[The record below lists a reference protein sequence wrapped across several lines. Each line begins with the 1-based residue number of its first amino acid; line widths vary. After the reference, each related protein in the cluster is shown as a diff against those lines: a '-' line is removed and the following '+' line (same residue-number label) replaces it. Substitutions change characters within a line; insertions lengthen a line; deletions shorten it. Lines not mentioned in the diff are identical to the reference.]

1 MRATRI
7 AASLLF
13 CMAEV
18 FATLQA
24 PAFVQAA
31 QSPGDYTAALPS
43 VEKVKAQLKGADPID
58 TVARQAAVFTYLQT
72 YITRIVYARH
82 YGGPFTAGEQ
92 KLMGD
97 YAQAAYQLSEDF
109 TKTHTPDEVK
119 TFQQLKNR
127 YEVMNALEW
136 IKQLQGQQAAD
147 TYKGAEVSLA
157 QSYKQHEERL
167 QQQMKQDQGGGRS
180 SIAGDPVLDPTG
192 MFARAEANRVN
203 DPELRRC
210 LELGS
215 SLDACEGVGA
225 IQGMASILVPFA
237 EKPNANEPPPVAGVV
252 FVGAYQGR
260 AGLASINF
268 GTDLSGTPVA
278 IIRDCGSLVATTFD
292 GHEYTLRKSGGTVQ
306 LVLANEPNPI
316 VITLQPDGFISGPGS
331 VLVKG
336 RIITGYT
343 TTTKTVMVDG
353 APAGPQGYYCNGPCS
368 SSSSV
373 PNYASKIER
382 CTLGSMAFTVPK
394 PVAVPKTGIGFVD
407 AMTTSAPAVTG
418 FRMVGRYL
426 DNSGLTL
433 EFENDAVILDCGKAH
448 TKSPYVVE
456 NDPTGF
462 VVRVQNGG
470 GAFPLSVAP
479 DNTLRGS
486 GATSVNG
493 KLVASIRGDVVNF
506 TPHSENC
513 NVGTFSARSKRNT
526 TRASS
531 GPIPVGSAD
540 NTSTAPMASV
550 APPVAQ
556 PASNAASVG
565 AAERATERTSDQRV
579 AFRVLLGSSFSGTN
593 PLAGQTVFVMRKPI
607 GSVLRELGVSVP
619 ANAGPAEAM
628 KSLQTLCHSPQGCT
642 SAVQGMSRYYVTA
655 TKLDAS
661 GKATLSAHTE
671 TGTYFFFAIVPN
683 PGGSLVWD
691 IAANLAAGDNQVMFS
706 TENAQEI
713 H

>member
-1 MRATRI
+1 MRTKWI

-13 CMAEV
+13 CIVEV
-18 FATLQA
+18 VATLQA
-24 PAFVQAA
+24 SAFAQAT
-31 QSPGDYTAALPS
+31 QSSSDYTAALPS
-43 VEKVKAQLKGADPID
+43 VEKVKAQLKGTDPTD
-58 TVARQAAVFTYLQT
+58 TVARRVAVFTYLQT

-97 YAQAAYQLSEDF
+97 YAQAAYQLSQDF
-109 TKTHTPDEVK
+109 TRTHTPAEVK
-119 TFQQLKNR
+119 SFQQVEGT
-127 YEVMNALEW
+127 YEVMNALDW

-147 TYKGAEVSLA
+147 TYKGTEASLA

-210 LELGS
+210 LELGA
-215 SLDACEGVGA
+215 SLEACEGVGA

-237 EKPNANEPPPVAGVV
+237 EKPNANEPPPAAGVV
-252 FVGAYQGR
+252 FVGDYQGR
-260 AGLASINF
+260 SGLASINF
-268 GTDLSGTPVA
+268 GSDLGGAPVA
-278 IIRDCGSLVATTFD
+278 IVRDCGSLVTTVFD

-316 VITLQPDGFISGPGS
+316 VITLQPDGSISGPGS

-336 RIITGYT
+336 RIVTGYT

-368 SSSSV
+368 TSSSI
-373 PNYASKIER
+373 PNYAPKIER
-382 CTLGSMAFTVPK
+382 CTLGSMAFTASK
-394 PVAVPKTGIGFVD
+394 PAAVPKTGIGFVD
-407 AMTTSAPAVTG
+407 ATTTSAPIVTG

-426 DNSGLTL
+426 DNAGLTL
-433 EFENDAVILDCGKAH
+433 EFQNDGVILDCGKAH
-448 TKSPYVVE
+448 AKSPYVVE
-456 NDPTGF
+456 NGPAGF

-470 GAFPLSVAP
+470 GAFLLNVAP

-486 GATSVNG
+486 GTTSVNG
-493 KLVASIRGDVVNF
+493 KLVASIRGDMVNF
-506 TPHSENC
+506 TPHSESC
-513 NVGTFSARSKRNT
+513 NVGTFVARSKRNT
-526 TRASS
+526 MRASS
-531 GPIPVGSAD
+531 GPIPAAPPD
-540 NTSTAPMASV
+540 NSSTAASAVTPM
-550 APPVAQ
+550 AQ
-556 PASNAASVG
+556 PASSAASVE
-565 AAERATERTSDQRV
+565 AADRAGDRTSDQRT
-579 AFRVLLGSSFSGTN
+579 AFRVLLDSSFSGAN
-593 PLAGQTVFVMRKPI
+593 PLAGQTVFVMRKSI
-607 GSVLRELGVSVP
+607 GSVLRELGVAVP
-619 ANAGPAEAM
+619 ANAGPGEAM

-661 GKATLSAHTE
+661 GRAMLSAHTE
-671 TGTYFFFAIVPN
+671 TGTYFFFAIVPSS
-683 PGGSLVWD
+683 GGSLVWD
-691 IAANLAAGDNQVMFS
+691 IAANLAAGDNNVVFS
-706 TENAQEI
+706 TENAQQI

>member
-24 PAFVQAA
+24 PALAQAT
-31 QSPGDYTAALPS
+31 QSSGDYTAALPS

-82 YGGPFTAGEQ
+82 YGGPFTPSEQ

-97 YAQAAYQLSEDF
+97 YAQAAYQLSQDF

-127 YEVMNALEW
+127 YEVMNALDW

-180 SIAGDPVLDPTG
+180 SIAGDPVLDPMG
-192 MFARAEANRVN
+192 MFARAEANGVN

-215 SLDACEGVGA
+215 SLDACQGVGA

-237 EKPNANEPPPVAGVV
+237 EKPNANEPPPAAGVV

-260 AGLASINF
+260 AGLASVTF
-268 GTDLSGTPVA
+268 GTDLSGAPVA
-278 IIRDCGSLVATTFD
+278 IVRDCGSLVATTFD
-292 GHEYTLRKSGGTVQ
+292 GHEYTLRKSSGSVQ

-316 VITLQPDGFISGPGS
+316 VITLQPDGSISGPGS

-373 PNYASKIER
+373 PNYAPKIER
-382 CTLGSMAFTVPK
+382 CTLGSMAFTAPK

-418 FRMVGRYL
+418 FRMAGRYL
-426 DNSGLTL
+426 GNSGLTL
-433 EFENDAVILDCGKAH
+433 EFENDAVILDCGRAH
-448 TKSPYVVE
+448 AKSPYVVE
-456 NDPTGF
+456 NEPTGF

-493 KLVASIRGDVVNF
+493 KLVASIRGDIVNF

-513 NVGTFSARSKRNT
+513 NVGTFSAKSKRNT
-526 TRASS
+526 MRASS
-531 GPIPVGSAD
+531 APIPAVPPDS
-540 NTSTAPMASV
+540 SSV
-550 APPVAQ
+550 AASAVTPVAQ
-556 PASNAASVG
+556 ASPGAASVG
-565 AAERATERTSDQRV
+565 AADRAADQRV

-619 ANAGPAEAM
+619 ANASPGEAM